1 MEKHDLHHEFP
12 EMETKIHDLKISN
25 HHFKRLFDE
34 YHEVN
39 QATTRIETGVEPASD
54 EVLNQHR
61 IKRLKLKDEL
71 YAMLKTS

>member
-1 MEKHDLHHEFP
+1 MEKHDLHNEFP
-12 EMETKIHDLKISN
+12 EFEEKIHEMKTHNS
-25 HHFKRLFDE
+25 HFRRLFDE

-39 QATTRIETGVEPASD
+39 QATYRIETGVEPASD

-71 YAMLKTS
+71 FDLLSK